1 MAATTKKKKSSKSK
15 KNQETELSP
24 HYTILWEDDGYII
37 LKILEE
43 SARGTIVRFAD
54 VSFGD
59 VAEDGSGF
67 PVSFSAWILDNPL
80 DIDFEARENE
90 EETSYLGVL
99 IANVVMDKEGYD
111 KEETTSDAENRND
124 NTE

>member
-90 EETSYLGVL
+90 EETS
-99 IANVVMDKEGYD
+99 
-111 KEETTSDAENRND
+111 
-124 NTE
+124 

>member
-43 SARGTIVRFAD
+43 SAKGTIVRFAD

-99 IANVVMDKEGYD
+99 IANVVMDKEGYN

>member
-24 HYTILWEDDGYII
+24 HYTILWEDDGYILI
-37 LKILEE
+37 KILEE
-43 SARGTIVRFAD
+43 SAKGTIVRFAD

-99 IANVVMDKEGYD
+99 IANVVMDKEGYN

>member
-37 LKILEE
+37 IKILEE
-43 SARGTIVRFAD
+43 SAKGTIVRFAD

-111 KEETTSDAENRND
+111 KEETTSDAENRNN

>member
-24 HYTILWEDDGYII
+24 HYTILWEDDGYILI
-37 LKILEE
+37 KILEE
-43 SARGTIVRFAD
+43 SAKGTIVRFAD

-99 IANVVMDKEGYD
+99 IANVVMDKEGYNE
-111 KEETTSDAENRND
+111 EETTSDAENRND
-124 NTE
+124 NTK